1 MHNRK
6 LPDHHSLGPTSNV
19 PGMTPDDL
27 NGLTTPQ
34 SPTVHP
40 RGDRVAYVKN
50 TIDTENDR
58 YHRTIWVGDA
68 DASKQ
73 FTTGPGDSS
82 PKWSPDGT
90 RLAFIRAEDEV
101 AQLAIIPADGG
112 EAEIVTEF
120 DLGVMTFE
128 WSPDGSSIAVAAT
141 TYVEDWADLS
151 DDERA
156 RKPRRI
162 ASVPYKFDS
171 LGWLH
176 DRKSHIW
183 LVAADGSEE
192 ARCLTPGDRDETQPT
207 WHPDGSRIAFLS
219 DLREDRSQDFGASI
233 MEVDVESCE
242 IRELVPHGSWGFA
255 RFSPAGDLHLLG
267 DPETDWPELTTLW
280 RVDDGQLTSL
290 TAHLDRSAASL
301 AIGPAYIEFDD
312 GLAHVMHEDSG
323 TGGVAAV
330 HPDGTVDH
338 VIDGPQVV
346 SDFSIAAGVSAY
358 ISKTPTDPGTLILS
372 REGED
377 SVIAR
382 ASDLDLIEAHHFTT
396 ISEGVEIDV
405 WVYLPP
411 GDDDVPTL
419 LNIHGGPASQYGFG
433 FFDEFQV
440 YAAAGY
446 GVVACNPRGSSGRGR
461 EFVRAVIHDGWG
473 VVDVTDVNAALEA
486 ALERYPRLDGDR
498 MGIMGGSYGG
508 FLTSWVVGTDHRWKS
523 AVVERGLLSF
533 NSFAGTS
540 DIGGSFPRFYAGA
553 DHGDPD
559 AERIWREKSPLTTAG
574 QTTTPTLVLHA
585 ENDFRCPIEQAE
597 RYFMALLKAGVETEF
612 VRFPGEGHEMSRSGK
627 PRHRVERFDAILDW
641 HGKHLLAE
649 TGESRVA
656 G

>member
-1 MHNRK
+1 
-6 LPDHHSLGPTSNV
+6 
-19 PGMTPDDL
+19 MTPDDL

-34 SPTVHP
+34 MPAVHP
-40 RGDRVAYVKN
+40 SGDRVAYVLS
-50 TIDTENDR
+50 TIDTDEDR
-58 YHRTIWVGDA
+58 YDRSIWVGDA
-68 DASKQ
+68 DESRQ
-73 FTTGPGDSS
+73 FTAGPGDSA
-82 PKWSPDGT
+82 PRWSPDGT
-90 RLAFIRAEDEV
+90 LLAFIRTEDMV
-101 AQLAIIPADGG
+101 GQLAIIPADGG
-112 EAEIVTEF
+112 EAQVVTDF
-120 DLGVMTFE
+120 DLGVSAFD
-128 WSPDGSSIAVAAT
+128 WSPDGSSLAVAAT
-141 TYVEDWADLS
+141 TYVEGWADLS

-156 RKPRRI
+156 RKPRRLG
-162 ASVPYKFDS
+162 SVPYRFDD

-183 LVAADGSEE
+183 LVAADGSGEP
-192 ARCLTPGDRDETQPT
+192 RCLTPGDRDEKQPT
-207 WHPDGSRIAFLS
+207 WHPDGSRIIYLS
-219 DLREDRSQDFGASI
+219 DLREDRSLDFGASV
-233 MEVDVESCE
+233 MAVEVDSGD
-242 IRELVPHGSWGFA
+242 RTELIPHGGWTYA
-255 RFSPAGDLHLLG
+255 RYSPAGDPHLLG
-267 DPETDWPELTTLW
+267 DPDVDWPSLTTLW
-280 RVDDGQLTSL
+280 RLDGTELISL

-312 GLAHVMHEDSG
+312 GLVYVMHEDAG

-338 VIDGPQVV
+338 VVDGQQVV
-346 SDFSIAAGVSAY
+346 SGFSIAAGVSAY
-358 ISKTPTDPGTLILS
+358 VSKTPTDPGTLFLS
-372 REGED
+372 KDGEG
-377 SVIAR
+377 SAVAHS
-382 ASDLDLIEAHHFTT
+382 SDLPLIEAHHFTT

-433 FFDEFQV
+433 FFDEFQI
-440 YAAAGY
+440 YAGAGY
-446 GVVACNPRGSSGRGR
+446 GVVACNPRGSSGRGK
-461 EFVRAVIHDGWG
+461 EFVRAVTHDGWG
-473 VVDVTDVNAALEA
+473 VVDVTDVNAALDA
-486 ALERYPRLDGDR
+486 ALERYPRLDGER

-508 FLTSWVVGTDHRWKS
+508 FLTSWIIGTDHRWKS

-559 AERIWREKSPLTTAG
+559 AERIWREKSPLTMAD

-627 PRHRVERFDAILDW
+627 PRHRVERFDVILDW
-641 HGKHLLAE
+641 HGRHLSADFSTASSE
-649 TGESRVA
+649 D
-656 G
+656 